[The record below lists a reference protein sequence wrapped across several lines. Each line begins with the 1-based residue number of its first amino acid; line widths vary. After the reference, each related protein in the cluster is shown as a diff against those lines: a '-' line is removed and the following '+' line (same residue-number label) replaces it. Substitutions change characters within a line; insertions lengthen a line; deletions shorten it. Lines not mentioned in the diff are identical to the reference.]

1 MFQIPLVR
9 KTQEMKLIQKL
20 SNSVLVKPNNLVS
33 FASILAVIGPVVI
46 LSGGIWDAISHIQK
60 EPELFWTIQHISV
73 YTGVSMVTCAGIIGA
88 ILLLRKNVNGILKR
102 GIQLVIIGSIIQLV
116 SGFGDSLSHEVYGID
131 GLLSWSHQPLEFGI
145 VLAALGG
152 FLIMKSRQHTKLGIF
167 LPFSIIALLL
177 LASWLGFN
185 AFLIFG
191 HVVQCIPIY
200 DIFSSGCAIL

>member
-1 MFQIPLVR
+1 
-9 KTQEMKLIQKL
+9 MKLIQKL
-20 SNSVLVKPNNLVS
+20 SNSALVKPNNLVS
-33 FASILAVIGPVVI
+33 LTSILAVVGPVVI

-73 YTGVSMVTCAGIIGA
+73 YAGVSMVTCAGVIGA
-88 ILLLRKNVNGILKR
+88 ILLMQKNVRGILKR
-102 GIQLVIIGSIIQLV
+102 GIQLVIVGSIIQLV

-145 VLAALGG
+145 VLAAFGG

-177 LASWLGFN
+177 LAGWLGFN

-191 HVVQCIPIY
+191 HVIQCIPIY